1 MIAFA
6 EKVVFVLVYWL
17 VYPSYS
23 LTKVVNE
30 FCEIFE
36 RGRTRNRNQSIRGGG
51 TVGMVWYGIVGFNVP
66 LDTIDYND

>member
-36 RGRTRNRNQSIRGGG
+36 RGRTRNRNQSIRGYGG
-51 TVGMVWYGIVGFNVP
+51 YGMV
-66 LDTIDYND
+66 